1 MKKRI
6 LEILEDH
13 RGFEDLEYVAGLIE
27 HVIKEKT
34 NGEKI
39 AEFTPEGVD
48 YSKLSDESTRL
59 SGIEYSEF
67 AELSFGNDGI
77 THDGDGKK
85 LNEDIQWKCKI
96 CDEDTSQVD
105 YDYIGG
111 GTNHLSCEL
120 KAEQRIEEK
129 DNDYSYGD
137 DYYGVKQRR
146 VKSYGFFKNEYYDD

>member
-6 LEILEDH
+6 LEVLEDH

-67 AELSFGNDGI
+67 ANLSFGDNEI
-77 THDGDGKK
+77 THDGDGK
-85 LNEDIQWKCKI
+85 
-96 CDEDTSQVD
+96 
-105 YDYIGG
+105 
-111 GTNHLSCEL
+111 EL
-120 KAEQRIEEK
+120 DKPLGE
-129 DNDYSYGD
+129 
-137 DYYGVKQRR
+137 RR